1 MVPNPLLLLIFF
13 LSFSIPISSSMP
25 FDPTRPLALQNQ
37 DDKNASK
44 TTPDTTP
51 NTPDCNDLSWN
62 LRPECWDILDIP
74 NWLTQWWYRNA
85 GTCAEHNA
93 PFASCFQQMAG
104 IQQQQCDTIGSGLC
118 SFPTNITSFSPQ
130 EAYVLYSI
138 FGIYQWYFS
147 LWQGIANANLGA
159 QGPVGK
165 IVEAINPIKR
175 KSPYPLIFRHVMLG
189 HLHAVT
195 CPASTKLFQDILQAF
210 TAMTPLF
217 RAPAL
222 IGRLSNTLETALR
235 QSPGLLKQMLPS
247 GTLNSEFE
255 QVNDIYDGLSK
266 IQKYYQANITNALSL
281 VQTSFPTFLDFA
293 AEGGFIAPQAS
304 LQAQSGVLI
313 ASLQTYIV
321 SSCLS
326 QNNIFI
332 TLTRDTNPHELV
344 TNGTLGANTHL
355 VSCDYYNE
363 YGVCST
369 WWYDAPNNR
378 AFGLS
383 STEDPQNNFY
393 DLLNELF
400 TNEWTNPSLLFSGAI
415 DCADY
420 VKSTGRTNQPQLDVD
435 TMRPHCMSNTQICV
449 YDQSCAINDRDCE
462 FTGEYGG
469 TDGPCKPGKNYMTDC
484 GNTYS
489 IVSGRIP
496 AAYLGPMDVA
506 TLVEQIEVCND

>member
-1 MVPNPLLLLIFF
+1 MRPLPRASSRWLA
-13 LSFSIPISSSMP
+13 FSSSNAIPLAVACVLFPPTSPISPLRKPTCSTPSSALTSGT
-25 FDPTRPLALQNQ
+25 FRFGKESPTPTSVLKGQWARSSKPSTLSNVSCPAL
-37 DDKNASK
+37 SSFV
-44 TTPDTTP
+44 TPCSDT
-51 NTPDCNDLSWN
+51 
-62 LRPECWDILDIP
+62 
-74 NWLTQWWYRNA
+74 YA
-85 GTCAEHNA
+85 
-93 PFASCFQQMAG
+93 
-104 IQQQQCDTIGSGLC
+104 
-118 SFPTNITSFSPQ
+118 
-130 EAYVLYSI
+130 
-138 FGIYQWYFS
+138 IY
-147 LWQGIANANLGA
+147 
-159 QGPVGK
+159 
-165 IVEAINPIKR
+165 
-175 KSPYPLIFRHVMLG
+175 
-189 HLHAVT
+189 
-195 CPASTKLFQDILQAF
+195 PASTKLFQDILQAF

-255 QVNDIYDGLSK
+255 QVNDIHDGLAK
-266 IQKYYQANITNALSL
+266 IQRYYQANITNALSL
-281 VQTSFPTFLDFA
+281 VQTSFTTFLDFS

-313 ASLQTYIV
+313 AALQTYIV

-344 TNGTLGANTHL
+344 TNGTLGLNTHL

-393 DLLNELF
+393 DLLNEIF
-400 TNEWTNPSLLFSGAI
+400 GNGWTNPSLLFSGAI

-420 VKSTGRTNQPQLDVD
+420 VKNNPGASNQPQLDVN
-435 TMRPHCMSNTQICV
+435 TMHAHCISNTQICV

-469 TDGPCKPGKNYMTDC
+469 TDDGPCRPGKNYMTDC

-496 AAYLGPMDVA
+496 AAYLGPMDVYP
-506 TLVEQIEVCND
+506 LVQQIEVCND